1 MIERRRLAV
10 LGSPI
15 AHSLSPALHLEAYR
29 VLGLDWQYDAIDVTA
44 EQLPHFLAG
53 LGPEWVGLSLTM
65 PLKVAV
71 RPLLQHVG
79 RLVEVTGA
87 ANTVRFGPDGATG
100 DNTDVPGLRR
110 LVAKVGASSARV
122 VLLGGGATARS
133 TLTALAEAGTSRA
146 VVVSRSPTAELVE
159 FATGLGMAI
168 ESRSWD
174 VVLESA
180 GTADLLISTV
190 PGPATTELAK
200 GLEPTGALLDVAYD
214 PWPTPLADLFHRS
227 GHSVA
232 TGFDLLVEQAALQV
246 EFFTGLGAPIE
257 QMRAVGWRIL
267 SCRS

>member
-1 MIERRRLAV
+1 VIKRRRLAV

-15 AHSLSPALHLEAYR
+15 AHSLSPALHRTAYG

-44 EQLPHFLAG
+44 EQLPDFLAG

-65 PLKVAV
+65 PLKAAV
-71 RPLLQHVG
+71 LPLLEHLG

-87 ANTVRFGPDGATG
+87 ANTGRFAPDGATG
-100 DNTDVPGLRR
+100 ENTDVPGLRR
-110 LVAKVGASSARV
+110 LVAKVGDGSARV

-146 VVVSRSPTAELVE
+146 VVVSRSPTVEVVE
-159 FATGLGMAI
+159 FAAGLGMAI
-168 ESRSWD
+168 EVRSWD
-174 VVLESA
+174 DVRESA
-180 GTADLLISTV
+180 DAADLLISTV

-200 GLEPTGALLDVAYD
+200 GLQPNGSLLDVAYD
-214 PWPTPLADLFHRS
+214 PWPTPLADLFHRT
-227 GHSVA
+227 GHPVA

-257 QMRAVGWRIL
+257 QMREVGWRVL
-267 SCRS
+267 SARS